1 MLPLS
6 VKRLAYFA
14 DSIGTTM
21 QLPSQMFSE
30 ALTGLRL
37 ADLTKSDNDRRRYTR
52 FVVQARLPIWPVKG
66 DNEKKEEASSILTRD
81 ISMEGIGLI
90 WPHSASDGEQFI
102 LALPREKKNHTPIL
116 CTIKH
121 IRPLAQGV
129 WGVGAQFSK
138 VLDHVP

>member
-1 MLPLS
+1 M
-6 VKRLAYFA
+6 KRRRDFA
-14 DSIGTTM
+14 DYCDITM

-37 ADLTKSDNDRRRYTR
+37 ADLSKSDNDRRRYTR
-52 FVVQARLPIWPVKG
+52 FVVQARLPLWPASE
-66 DNEKKEEASSILTRD
+66 EKKEASSVLTRD

-90 WPHSASDGEQFI
+90 WPHESSAGQQFI
-102 LALPREKKNHTPIL
+102 LALPREKKQHTPIL

-121 IRPLAQGV
+121 IRPLAQGL

-138 VLDHVP
+138 VLESLP